1 MLPRILATTIGR
13 HRLKRPRSANSKP
26 HRLRCRHLPFQERHI
41 HCDNSFFPA
50 RTPFGVPR
58 CFYINVSADQS
69 VFREG
74 SEKARKGCV
83 SPACF
88 LFRNRIAFRPA
99 AASGSG
105 HCPVK
110 KAAVPAFPLPC
121 PIRRTALLL
130 YKCIR
135 GSKCFP
141 GELERGLS
149 QKGRLSN
156 VTLTPARCAGIAWGS
171 CPFRA

>member
-13 HRLKRPRSANSKP
+13 HRLKRPRSANSKL

-41 HCDNSFFPA
+41 HYDNSFFPA
-50 RTPFGVPR
+50 RAPFGVPR

-69 VFREG
+69 VFRDG
-74 SEKARKGCV
+74 SGKARKGCV
-83 SPACF
+83 PPACF

-110 KAAVPAFPLPC
+110 KAAVPAFPLSFPRAPFGVPPC
-121 PIRRTALLL
+121 FYINVSADQSAFRE
-130 YKCIR
+130 
-135 GSKCFP
+135 GF
-141 GELERGLS
+141 GE
-149 QKGRLSN
+149 RLFSEKPSP
-156 VTLTPARCAGIAWGS
+156 LTPARCAGIAWGS